1 MNHFKD
7 ISTVFP
13 LEILLRIFS
22 FFDLVELI
30 QLSKI
35 DPYFMKLAKIS
46 YIDKVIKSKLIMEI
60 NLGTEQPINIRYE
73 CIKFN
78 RINDQTI
85 WKPTAIIGTKCRR
98 SVNTRE
104 NVILRKIFFE
114 NEPKMS
120 ENDNFNLVH
129 EVKGEMF
136 IKDSGIE
143 CITGKENLIELEK
156 AIKKNIKSKK
166 RNSKK
171 LSLKIKKFKKD
182 INEISNDN
190 FSLPKEEVIN
200 AELSPGSSIKSRNS
214 SIYSNDYPSKSSLLQ
229 DNDEGYMLN
238 NQCLLFHDNNAF
250 VRDTINWSFEYKVET
265 VKKNENESWQKL
277 KPSKLKLPI
286 DIFFQNKL
294 EVAISNNK
302 PEKRNF
308 KLIIEKKIINI
319 LEKFSNSFVGGII

>member
-1 MNHFKD
+1 MNYFKGY
-7 ISTVFP
+7 STVFP

-22 FFDLVELI
+22 FLDLVELI

-35 DPYFMKLAKIS
+35 DPFFMKLAKIS

-78 RINDQTI
+78 RINEQTL
-85 WKPTAIIGTKCRR
+85 WKPTAIIGAKSRR

-143 CITGKENLIELEK
+143 CIKGEENLIELEK
-156 AIKKNIKSKK
+156 AIQENEKNKK
-166 RNSKK
+166 RKSKK
-171 LSLKIKKFKKD
+171 LSLKIKKLKKD
-182 INEISNDN
+182 TNKVSNDN
-190 FSLPKEEVIN
+190 FNLPKEEIIN
-200 AELSPGSSIKSRNS
+200 AELSPRGSIKSRNS
-214 SIYSNDYPSKSSLLQ
+214 SIYSNDCSSKSSLLQ
-229 DNDEGYMLN
+229 NDDEGYMLN

-250 VRDTINWSFEYKVET
+250 VRDTLNWSFEYKVET
-265 VKKNENESWQKL
+265 VKRNEYESWQKL

-286 DIFFQNKL
+286 DIFFQNKF
-294 EVAISNNK
+294 EVTVPIK
-302 PEKRNF
+302 KFKKRNI
-308 KLIIEKKIINI
+308 KSVIKNNIINI